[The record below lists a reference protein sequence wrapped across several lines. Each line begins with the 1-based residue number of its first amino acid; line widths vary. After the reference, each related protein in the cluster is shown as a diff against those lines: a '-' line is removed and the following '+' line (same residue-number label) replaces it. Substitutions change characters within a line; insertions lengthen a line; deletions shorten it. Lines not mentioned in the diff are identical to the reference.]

1 MKTYLCERE
10 CYNGVPTSKRD
21 SAYNGVPTSK
31 KGVPTLSSYISETT
45 AYTMECL
52 HLREGVPTFAYNAK
66 RLPRCSPA
74 LLQGVL
80 WGSHHLSMWQEELCQ
95 EVTFLQ
101 ERFRSPRH
109 MLPRKHRGAWS
120 KT

>member
-1 MKTYLCERE
+1 MECLHLRE
-10 CYNGVPTSKRD
+10 IVPTMGCLHLR
-21 SAYNGVPTSK
+21 

-95 EVTFLQ
+95 EVLLQ
-101 ERFRSPRH
+101 
-109 MLPRKHRGAWS
+109 
-120 KT
+120 